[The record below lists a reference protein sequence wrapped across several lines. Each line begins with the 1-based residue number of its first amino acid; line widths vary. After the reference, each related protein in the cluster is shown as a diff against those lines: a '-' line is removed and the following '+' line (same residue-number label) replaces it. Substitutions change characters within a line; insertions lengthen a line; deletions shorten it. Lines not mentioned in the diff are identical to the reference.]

1 MPITFTSAPS
11 KKFPS
16 KNLTKSCVKKTL
28 EKFGKISGEINYIFV
43 SDEEL
48 LEMNKKYLNHDYY
61 TDIITF
67 DNSENAGLLDGDIFI
82 STDRIEENSKIYGN
96 GILEEYLR
104 ILGHGVLH
112 LCGLKDKS
120 PKDIIKMR
128 EAEDQFIALYF
139 ELKNL

>member
-120 PKDIIKMR
+120 PKDITKMR

>member
-1 MPITFTSAPS
+1 
-11 KKFPS
+11 
-16 KNLTKSCVKKTL
+16 
-28 EKFGKISGEINYIFV
+28 
-43 SDEEL
+43 
-48 LEMNKKYLNHDYY
+48 MNKKYLNHDYY

>member
-28 EKFGKISGEINYIFV
+28 EKFGRISGEINYIFV

-67 DNSENAGLLDGDIFI
+67 DNSENADLLDGDIFI
-82 STDRIEENSKIYGN
+82 STDRIEENSTTYGN

-120 PKDIIKMR
+120 PKDITKMR

>member
-1 MPITFTSAPS
+1 MPITFTNAPS

-48 LEMNKKYLNHDYY
+48 LEMNKTYLNHDYY

-67 DNSENAGLLDGDIFI
+67 DNSENSGLLDGDIFI

-120 PKDIIKMR
+120 PKDITKMR

>member
-28 EKFGKISGEINYIFV
+28 EKFGRISGEINYIFV

-67 DNSENAGLLDGDIFI
+67 DNSENAELLDGDIFI

>member
-1 MPITFTSAPS
+1 MPITFTGAPS
-11 KKFPS
+11 KKFPLR
-16 KNLTKSCVKKTL
+16 NLTKSCVKKTI
-28 EKFGKISGEINYIFV
+28 ERFGKLTGEINYIFV

-48 LEMNKKYLNHDYY
+48 LKMNKTYLNHDYY

-67 DNSENAGLLDGDIFI
+67 DNSENAELLDGDIFI
-82 STDRIEENSKIYGN
+82 STDRIEENSTTYGN

-120 PKDIIKMR
+120 PKDITKMR

>member
-1 MPITFTSAPS
+1 
-11 KKFPS
+11 
-16 KNLTKSCVKKTL
+16 
-28 EKFGKISGEINYIFV
+28 
-43 SDEEL
+43 
-48 LEMNKKYLNHDYY
+48 MNKTYLNHDYY

-67 DNSENAGLLDGDIFI
+67 DNSENSDRLDGDIFI
-82 STDRIEENSKIYGN
+82 STDRIEENSTTYGN

-120 PKDIIKMR
+120 PKDITKMR

-139 ELKNL
+139 ELKNH

>member
-67 DNSENAGLLDGDIFI
+67 DNSENADLLDGDIFI

>member
-1 MPITFTSAPS
+1 MPITFTSAPA

-120 PKDIIKMR
+120 PKDITKMR

-139 ELKNL
+139 EIKNL

>member
-16 KNLTKSCVKKTL
+16 KNLTKSCVKKTI
-28 EKFGKISGEINYIFV
+28 ERFGKLTGEINYIFV

-48 LEMNKKYLNHDYY
+48 LKMNKTYLNHDYY

-67 DNSENAGLLDGDIFI
+67 DNSENSDLLDGDIFI
-82 STDRIEENSKIYGN
+82 STDRIKENSTTYGN

-120 PKDIIKMR
+120 PKDITKMR

>member
-120 PKDIIKMR
+120 PKDITKMR
-128 EAEDQFIALYF
+128 EAEDQSIALYF

>member
-1 MPITFTSAPS
+1 MPITFTGAPS

-16 KNLTKSCVKKTL
+16 KNLTKSCVKNTI
-28 EKFGKISGEINYIFV
+28 ERFGKLTGEINYIFV

-48 LEMNKKYLNHDYY
+48 LKMNKTYLNHDYY

-67 DNSENAGLLDGDIFI
+67 DNSENADLLDGDIFI
-82 STDRIEENSKIYGN
+82 STDRIEENSTTYGN

-120 PKDIIKMR
+120 PKDITKMR

>member
-1 MPITFTSAPS
+1 MPITFTGAPS

-16 KNLTKSCVKKTL
+16 KNLTKSCVKNTI
-28 EKFGKISGEINYIFV
+28 ERFGKLTGEINYIFV

-48 LEMNKKYLNHDYY
+48 LKMNKTYLNHDYY

-67 DNSENAGLLDGDIFI
+67 DNSENSDRLDGDIFI
-82 STDRIEENSKIYGN
+82 STDRIEENSTTYGN

-120 PKDIIKMR
+120 PKDITKMR

-139 ELKNL
+139 ELKNH

>member
-67 DNSENAGLLDGDIFI
+67 DNSENADLLDGDIFI

-120 PKDIIKMR
+120 PKDITKMR

>member
-1 MPITFTSAPS
+1 MPITFTGAPS

-16 KNLTKSCVKKTL
+16 KNLTKSCVKKTI
-28 EKFGKISGEINYIFV
+28 ERFGKLTGEINYIFV

-48 LEMNKKYLNHDYY
+48 LKMNKTYLNHDYY

-67 DNSENAGLLDGDIFI
+67 DNSENSGLLDGDIFI
-82 STDRIEENSKIYGN
+82 STDRIEENSTTYGN

-120 PKDIIKMR
+120 PKDITKMR